1 MESRDSDGVPFAGL
15 ESLWPGTLWEVED
28 SWSVPKSG
36 HVTIT
41 KIENLH
47 IEMEILHIEVEISP
61 IQKMLSFSI
70 YDEN

>member
-1 MESRDSDGVPFAGL
+1 
-15 ESLWPGTLWEVED
+15 
-28 SWSVPKSG
+28 
-36 HVTIT
+36 VTIT